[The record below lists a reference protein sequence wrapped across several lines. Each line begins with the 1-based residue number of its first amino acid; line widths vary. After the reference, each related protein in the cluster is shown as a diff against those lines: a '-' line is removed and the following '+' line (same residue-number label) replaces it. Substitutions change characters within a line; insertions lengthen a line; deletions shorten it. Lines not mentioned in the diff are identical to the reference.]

1 MAKRRGYRAAAPSV
15 RGLLGR
21 LGPRGAVRS
30 PGFGAAKAAN
40 RKGATGG
47 GGGGGMNPLKGG
59 SPRSAW
65 MGDPARR
72 KRRTQT
78 QDPGGSKSKMK
89 SRSSQ

>member
-1 MAKRRGYRAAAPSV
+1 MARKRGYRAAAPGV

-21 LGPRGAVRS
+21 LAPRS
-30 PGFGAAKAAN
+30 
-40 RKGATGG
+40 KGSTS

-59 SPRSAW
+59 SPRAAW

-78 QDPGGSKSKMK
+78 QDPGGSKAKMK
-89 SRSSQ
+89 ARKSQ